1 MKKLL
6 LIAVCFLVLL
16 SFASAKDIIGFAPA
30 QPDLLNGGWF
40 APVQPLMGAGVD
52 GSEPV
57 LMGEDG
63 GSGFALVQPLMG
75 AGADGSEPVKYM
87 IIGGI
92 IANPIEEDSG
102 M

>member
-6 LIAVCFLVLL
+6 LIAVSLILV
-16 SFASAKDIIGFAPA
+16 SGFASALMIIG
-30 QPDLLNGGWF
+30 GF
-40 APVQPLMGAGVD
+40 APVQPLMGAGAD

>member
-6 LIAVCFLVLL
+6 LIAVCFLILL

-57 LMGEDG
+57 K
-63 GSGFALVQPLMG
+63 FI
-75 AGADGSEPVKYM
+75 

>member
-6 LIAVCFLVLL
+6 LIAVSLILV
-16 SFASAKDIIGFAPA
+16 SGFASALMIIGGFAP
-30 QPDLLNGGWF
+30 
-40 APVQPLMGAGVD
+40 
-52 GSEPV
+52 
-57 LMGEDG
+57 
-63 GSGFALVQPLMG
+63 VQPLMG